1 MTDRSF
7 PPPHAPRRS
16 PAPYEIMAPV
26 GSRESLAAALRAGA
40 DSVYFGVEALNMRA
54 LSSKAFRIDD
64 LGEIAERCR
73 TAGVRSY
80 LTVNTV
86 LYDED
91 LPLMRRVLDRAKAEG
106 VSAAIISDAAA
117 LLYARSIG
125 LEAHLSTQLNI
136 SNVEALRF
144 YAAYADVAVLARELT
159 LEQTRAI
166 AEAVEREGIKGPSG
180 RLVKLE
186 VFCHGALCMA
196 VSGKCHLS
204 LHTRG
209 KSANRGECLQNC
221 RRAYR
226 LLDPERGTEI
236 DVAGHRFLS
245 PKDLK
250 TIGFMDRLV
259 RAGITVFKIEG
270 RARGPE
276 YVRTTVE
283 CYREALDAVLE
294 GRWTDAMRT
303 AWDERLSRVFNRGFW
318 DGWYLGAPTLE
329 TTDAYGSSAT
339 ERKVYVG
346 KCLNYFSRS
355 GVGHFKLEAGDLH
368 AGDRFLVAGPT
379 TGAVM
384 GEVEAMRVNEREAAA
399 AGKGDE
405 VTFRTPEKI
414 RENDKLYRLDPVE
427 G

>member
-1 MTDRSF
+1 M
-7 PPPHAPRRS
+7 
-16 PAPYEIMAPV
+16 
-26 GSRESLAAALRAGA
+26 
-40 DSVYFGVEALNMRA
+40 
-54 LSSKAFRIDD
+54 
-64 LGEIAERCR
+64 
-73 TAGVRSY
+73 
-80 LTVNTV
+80 
-86 LYDED
+86 
-91 LPLMRRVLDRAKAEG
+91 
-106 VSAAIISDAAA
+106 
-117 LLYARSIG
+117 
-125 LEAHLSTQLNI
+125 
-136 SNVEALRF
+136 
-144 YAAYADVAVLARELT
+144 LARELT

-405 VTFRTPEKI
+405 VTFHTPEKI